1 MAMKTIDTA
10 ACLLCAGAILFA
22 GAAFHSPMAA
32 AQTVQGQSQSQSD
45 KVRKLQSQPPK
56 IDLDWKA
63 AVEFMQ
69 ANCPNRMNFVINQLQ
84 DKRPIQFDH
93 ARELIL
99 KQYRQ
104 IANTKERD
112 MHELA
117 VAQAQIQ
124 DQVFG
129 AQLQYRAAKARN
141 DQRGMLEA
149 KQALTRI
156 EDQQVDIQIAL
167 RRLRIQ
173 KLQKDIDDF
182 NKKRQTFVDNWT
194 KDELKRA
201 TNGEFDDGASRSAA
215 IDEPPSP
222 PAKK

>member
-1 MAMKTIDTA
+1 
-10 ACLLCAGAILFA
+10 
-22 GAAFHSPMAA
+22 
-32 AQTVQGQSQSQSD
+32 
-45 KVRKLQSQPPK
+45 
-56 IDLDWKA
+56 
-63 AVEFMQ
+63 MQ